1 MNKNIIYYII
11 GGGLLYFL
19 YNKLKNK
26 TPEASQIPEPA
37 PETKLI
43 SLPVSK
49 PKESKPTKK
58 VEIVNL
64 PFEPGNTI
72 IPKLPY
78 KNVQIFDPTYK
89 KVLGT
94 SREAR
99 FILPVGTAKN
109 LLKVEAIIYTGAYKL
124 PTKII
129 GYTEPKYWTKK

>member
-26 TPEASQIPEPA
+26 MPEASQIPDQA

-49 PKESKPTKK
+49 PKGSKPTKK
-58 VEIVNL
+58 VEIVKL
-64 PFEPGNTI
+64 PFEPSDNIT
-72 IPKLPY
+72 PKLPY
-78 KNVQIFDPTYK
+78 KSIQIFDPTYK

-94 SREAR
+94 TREAR
-99 FILPVGTAKN
+99 FIMPVGTAKN
-109 LLKVEAIIYTGAYKL
+109 LLKVEAVIYSGAYKL

-129 GYTEPKYWTKK
+129 GYTEAKYWTKK

>member
-1 MNKNIIYYII
+1 MKGKLINYII
-11 GGGLLYFL
+11 VGGILYFL

-26 TPEASQIPEPA
+26 VPESTQIPDQA

-49 PKESKPTKK
+49 PKSSKPAKQIEVVK
-58 VEIVNL
+58 L
-64 PFEPGNTI
+64 PFEPGNNI

-94 SREAR
+94 TREAR